1 MSDAAP
7 ESPSSQTSTDEDWKA
22 AASNF
27 ITARLALIKL
37 EARDAGQTAAKR
49 GLLLG
54 VILGCTF
61 FVWLLAVAGMIGW
74 ISASQSW
81 PWYAVTLI
89 AAGLHLLVAII
100 AGLLLKKPT
109 TPSFP
114 LTRAEFSKD
123 QAWLETLKNDPKSR
137 N

>member
-7 ESPSSQTSTDEDWKA
+7 EPPSPQAPTEEGWKA

-27 ITARLALIKL
+27 VTARLDLIKI
-37 EARDAGQTAAKR
+37 EARDASQIAVKR
-49 GLLLG
+49 GVLLG
-54 VILGCTF
+54 VIVGCAAL
-61 FVWLLAVAGMIGW
+61 VWLLGVAGLIGW

-81 PWYAVTLI
+81 PWYAVTLV
-89 AAGLHLLVAII
+89 AAGLHLLVAFI
-100 AGLLLKKPT
+100 AGLLLKKPAA
-109 TPSFP
+109 PSFP

-137 N
+137 S